1 MNTALSGSSG
11 SIVVGVDGSDQS
23 VASLRWAAEEA
34 AIRREALRIVT
45 VWSTPVVSMPAP
57 TVGYFIDPAL
67 FEADGERIVQDAAAS
82 IRADMGSRAPE
93 IATSVLQGVPIPQ
106 LLAAS
111 ADASLLVLG
120 SRGRGG
126 FASLLLGSV
135 ALGCTHHATIPVA
148 VIHHPDVL
156 PGSGDVVVGVD
167 DSDGARHALRW
178 AALEAAR
185 WGCRLVVVHAWETP
199 HAAPSGGS
207 AFGPLIIKELI
218 RESEQLLE
226 RLIADALD
234 GIENPPTIEKRSV
247 PLGAVEALL
256 GEAKGASLL
265 VVGSRG
271 RGGFAGLV
279 MGSVSQQCVY
289 HSPCPVI
296 AVPEGVS

>member
-1 MNTALSGSSG
+1 MDTSLARSLGSV
-11 SIVVGVDGSDQS
+11 VVGVDGSESS

-34 AIRREALRIVT
+34 AIRNETLRIVT

-67 FEADGERIVQDAAAS
+67 FEADGERIVQDAIAS
-82 IRADMGSRAPE
+82 VRADMGDRAPE
-93 IATSVLQGVPIPQ
+93 ITTAVLQGLPITQ
-106 LLAAS
+106 LLEAS
-111 ADASLLVLG
+111 NDASLLVLG

-135 ALGCTHHATIPVA
+135 ALGCTHHAKIPVA

-178 AALEAAR
+178 AATEAAR
-185 WGCRLVVVHAWETP
+185 WGSRLVVVHAWETP
-199 HAAPSGGS
+199 YAVPSGGS
-207 AFGPLIIKELI
+207 AFGPMIIKELI
-218 RESEQLLE
+218 RESEQLLD
-226 RLIADALD
+226 RLIAGACD
-234 GIENPPTIEKRSV
+234 GMEHPPTITKHSV

-279 MGSVSQQCVY
+279 MGSVSQHCVY
-289 HSPCPVI
+289 HAPCPVI
-296 AVPEGVS
+296 AVPEEMS